1 MREKKVSWFD
11 KFRFFFEA
19 LQSYLEEGAFFHG
32 ASLAYYT
39 LFSFV
44 PIVYLATSIF
54 GRIFGQKNMENMIVG
69 FLNEQV
75 GIQDTSGILQFL
87 QSIDLEEPNVTLEII
102 SVGVLVVG
110 GSAFFTSLK
119 RSMNDFFE
127 IDRHKRNEGNV
138 IISFLSFKF
147 LSIGLLALFSLIV
160 ILMYFLQIFIVSGID
175 HYLSTNNMFV
185 SVSVVIFENLLS
197 IFVNFLIFSVIFKY
211 VHDGFVVWR
220 LAIYGGLITALLLFC
235 TELILRYY
243 LRNYFFLGKMG
254 IAGSL
259 FVILAWVNYSAQ
271 MVFLG
276 AKFTALL
283 GKRLGMPIK

>member
-1 MREKKVSWFD
+1 MS
-11 KFRFFFEA
+11 
-19 LQSYLEEGAFFHG
+19 LQN
-32 ASLAYYT
+32 LANCG
-39 LFSFV
+39 
-44 PIVYLATSIF
+44 
-54 GRIFGQKNMENMIVG
+54 GRIDNADADINNPVIKNMENMIVG

-283 GKRLGMPIK
+283 GKRLGMPNK